1 MEENKSKEGG
11 TTQLSK
17 EVVESYVFST
27 ARRDI
32 GIHGERL
39 LLRLVELAQCHI
51 NGLNF
56 KSGEAIGKV
65 RVSDWGD
72 AEVVIPVRDI
82 LSGDKDKNYE
92 RAKEAVL
99 ELMTKI
105 LQYEDDT
112 VFRTAHILNNVDLN
126 KVSGSM
132 SIVVN
137 REMWAAM
144 LDFSKGFR
152 KYDLQIALRLKSRY
166 SIKLY
171 KLVSKQT
178 TPITYSIDELRREW
192 ELEDKYKRVDDFVSR
207 TLGKAKEELDRVSP
221 YSFEYVLNSSRSSE
235 VNRGRKG
242 RPAVT
247 SVTIYPVHLT
257 ANETKDTLRNRVDPS
272 LVLSPETKDIL
283 YNKFEFDFAG
293 VKANLLLFETAEKY
307 LDFPDFLRS
316 VAPSALRADNVQGY
330 VVSAV
335 RKHLREKAGI
345 IIDGSSII
353 RSPLQ
358 ARGPGMGAP
367 SGPLSLGD
375 LIN

>member
-1 MEENKSKEGG
+1 MAGKKSVGESSSS
-11 TTQLSK
+11 LSK

-32 GIHGERL
+32 GVYGERL

-56 KSGEAIGKV
+56 RSGEGIGKV
-65 RVSDWGD
+65 KVSEWGD
-72 AEVVIPVRDI
+72 AEVIIPVRDI
-82 LSGDKDKNYE
+82 LSGEKDKNYE
-92 RAKEAVL
+92 RAKAAVL
-99 ELMTKI
+99 ELMSKI
-105 LQYEDDT
+105 LQYEDDK
-112 VFRTAHILNNVDLN
+112 VYRAAHILNNVDLN

-137 REMWAAM
+137 REMWSAM

-152 KYDLQIALRLKSRY
+152 KYDLQIAIRLKSRY
-166 SIKLY
+166 SIKMY

-178 TPITYSIDELRREW
+178 TPVTYSIAELRREW
-192 ELEDKYKRVDDFVSR
+192 GLEDKYRRVDDFVSR

-221 YSFEYVLNSSRSSE
+221 YSFEYVLNASRSSE
-235 VNRGRKG
+235 VNKGRKG

-247 SVTIYPVHLT
+247 SVTVYPVHLT
-257 ANETKDTLRNRVDPS
+257 VNETKDTLRNRVDPS
-272 LVLSPETKDIL
+272 LVLTPETKDLL
-283 YNKFEFDFAG
+283 YHKFGFDFAG

-307 LDFPDFLRS
+307 LDFADFLRQL
-316 VAPSALRADNVQGY
+316 APGALRADNVQGY

-335 RKHLREKAGI
+335 RRHLREKAGI
-345 IIDGSSII
+345 FIDGSSII
-353 RSPLQ
+353 SSPFK
-358 ARGPGMGAP
+358 ARGPGMGAS
-367 SGPLSLGD
+367 SGPVSLGD

>member
-1 MEENKSKEGG
+1 M
-11 TTQLSK
+11 SK

-126 KVSGSM
+126 KISGSM

-144 LDFSKGFR
+144 LDFSKRFR

-192 ELEDKYKRVDDFVSR
+192 ELEDK
-207 TLGKAKEELDRVSP
+207 
-221 YSFEYVLNSSRSSE
+221 
-235 VNRGRKG
+235 
-242 RPAVT
+242 
-247 SVTIYPVHLT
+247 
-257 ANETKDTLRNRVDPS
+257 
-272 LVLSPETKDIL
+272 
-283 YNKFEFDFAG
+283 
-293 VKANLLLFETAEKY
+293 
-307 LDFPDFLRS
+307 
-316 VAPSALRADNVQGY
+316 
-330 VVSAV
+330 
-335 RKHLREKAGI
+335 
-345 IIDGSSII
+345 
-353 RSPLQ
+353 
-358 ARGPGMGAP
+358 
-367 SGPLSLGD
+367 
-375 LIN
+375 